1 VKQGKREKRR
11 EKRKR
16 ANIYE
21 VTCEVIG
28 KNRDEKCWK
37 EERSVVVF
45 KPTGVQR
52 KALALLKSGAKHI
65 LLFGGSRSGK
75 TTVLVMAVIFRA
87 LRYAGSRHLICRY
100 RAKDARSSVLRETLF
115 PRLDNTVGKGGYRY
129 LAHESMITLF
139 NGSEIWI
146 GGLGD
151 REQADKIL
159 GHEYNTIY
167 FNEIS
172 QLSYAAVTTAY
183 SRLAMRVQGC
193 RNLFFYDCNPGSPL
207 HWAYKI
213 FVLKKTF
220 LTGEPL
226 EKPELYQ
233 SMTLNP
239 EDNRDNLPEDYIAD
253 ILDALPEKQRA
264 RFRDGLWVK
273 AEGVVYDRF
282 DETMIV
288 GTADLPKEFD
298 RFAAG
303 QDFGLNVTFVK
314 IGWVG
319 DVVYVI
325 GDYGAFNMT
334 ARSFNDEL
342 AARGLLDCAVLP
354 MPVYCD
360 PAGGERIQEITGG
373 VKANNSVE
381 SGIDFINAKIE
392 RKQFF
397 VCENC
402 TGVLS
407 EIWDYCRDEAGEI
420 VKTNDHYMDALRYAV
435 FSDVR
440 RGVVMI

>member
-1 VKQGKREKRR
+1 MGTTVL
-11 EKRKR
+11 
-16 ANIYE
+16 
-21 VTCEVIG
+21 
-28 KNRDEKCWK
+28 
-37 EERSVVVF
+37 F
-45 KPTGVQR
+45 KPTAVQK
-52 KALALLKSGAKHI
+52 KALELLKSGAKHI

-75 TTVLVMAVIFRA
+75 TTVLVMAIIFRA

-115 PRLDNTVGKGGYRY
+115 PWLDNTVGKGGYTY

-159 GHEYNTIY
+159 GHEYCTIY

-183 SRLAMRVQGC
+183 SRLAMRVDGC
-193 RNLFFYDCNPGSPL
+193 RNLFYYDCNPGSPL

-213 FVLKKTF
+213 FVLKRQF

-226 EKPELYQ
+226 EKSDLYC
-233 SMTLNP
+233 SMLLNP
-239 EDNRDNLPEDYIAD
+239 EDNRNNLPEDYIAD
-253 ILDALPEKQRA
+253 ILDVLPEKQKA

-273 AEGVVYDRF
+273 AEGVIYDRF

-288 GTADLPKEFD
+288 KTADLPKQFD
-298 RFAAG
+298 RLAAG
-303 QDFGLNVTFVK
+303 QDFGLNITFVK
-314 IGWVG
+314 IGWVD
-319 DVVYVI
+319 DVIYVLA
-325 GDYGAFNMT
+325 DYGAFNMT
-334 ARSFNDEL
+334 TQSFNEEL
-342 AARGLLDCAVLP
+342 SARGMFDGEGF
-354 MPVYCD
+354 PVYCD

-373 VKANNSVE
+373 TKANNSVE

-397 VCENC
+397 VCEKC

-407 EIWDYCRDEAGEI
+407 EIWDYCRDEAGQI
-420 VKTNDHYMDALRYAV
+420 VKVNDHFLDALRYAV
-435 FSDVR
+435 FSDVQM
-440 RGVVMI
+440 GVILS

>member
-1 VKQGKREKRR
+1 MS
-11 EKRKR
+11 
-16 ANIYE
+16 
-21 VTCEVIG
+21 TT
-28 KNRDEKCWK
+28 
-37 EERSVVVF
+37 VVF
-45 KPTGVQR
+45 KPTVIQK

-75 TTVLVMAVIFRA
+75 TTALVMAIIFRA
-87 LRYAGSRHLICRY
+87 LFYAGSRHLICRL
-100 RAKDARSSVLRETLF
+100 RAKDAQSSVLQETLL
-115 PRLDNTVGKGGYRY
+115 PWLNNTVGTAGYNY
-129 LAHESMITLF
+129 LKHESMIRLE

-151 REQADKIL
+151 KEQADKIL

-172 QLSYAAVTTAY
+172 QLTYAAVTTAY
-183 SRLAMRVQGC
+183 SRLAMRVKGC
-193 RNLFFYDCNPGSPL
+193 RNLFLYDCNPGSPL

-226 EKPELYQ
+226 EKAELYT
-233 SMTLNP
+233 SMVLNP
-239 EDNRDNLPEDYIAD
+239 EDNKDNLPEDYISD
-253 ILDALPEKQRA
+253 ILDTLPEKQKA

-273 AEGVVYDRF
+273 AEGVIYEKF

-288 GTADLPKEFD
+288 KQEDLPEHFD
-298 RFAAG
+298 SFAAG
-303 QDFGLNVTFVK
+303 QDFGLNITFVK

-325 GDYGAFNMT
+325 CDYGAFNIT
-334 ARSFNDEL
+334 TQSFNEEVS
-342 AARGLLDCAVLP
+342 ARGYYRDTDGFGL
-354 MPVYCD
+354 PVYCD

-373 VKANNSVE
+373 IKANNSVE

-392 RKQFF
+392 RHQFF

-420 VKTNDHYMDALRYAV
+420 VKVNDHFMDALRYAI
-435 FSDVR
+435 FSDVQQ
-440 RGVVMI
+440 GVVMS

>member
-1 VKQGKREKRR
+1 VG
-11 EKRKR
+11 
-16 ANIYE
+16 
-21 VTCEVIG
+21 TTVI
-28 KNRDEKCWK
+28 
-37 EERSVVVF
+37 F
-45 KPTGVQR
+45 KPTAVQR
-52 KALALLKSGAKHI
+52 KALALLKGGAKHI

-87 LRYAGSRHLICRY
+87 LMYAGSRHLICRY
-100 RAKDARSSVLRETLF
+100 RAKDARSSVLRETLL
-115 PRLDNTVGKGGYRY
+115 PWLDNTIGKSGYTY
-129 LAHESMITLF
+129 LAHESMIALF

-183 SRLAMRVQGC
+183 SRLAMRVDGC

-220 LTGEPL
+220 LSGEVL

-233 SMTLNP
+233 SMLLNP
-239 EDNRDNLPEDYIAD
+239 EDNRDNLPEDYITD
-253 ILDALPEKQRA
+253 ILDALPEKQKA

-273 AEGVVYDRF
+273 AEGVIYDRF
-282 DETMIV
+282 DESMILKA
-288 GTADLPKEFD
+288 ADLPERFD

-303 QDFGLNVTFVK
+303 QDFGLNITNVK
-314 IGWVG
+314 IGWRG
-319 DVVYVI
+319 DVIYVLA
-325 GDYGAFNMT
+325 DYGSFNMT
-334 ARSFNDEL
+334 TKSFNAEL
-342 AARGLLDCAVLP
+342 EARGWFACPDGMGL
-354 MPVYCD
+354 PVYCD
-360 PAGGERIQEITGG
+360 PAGGERMQEITGG

-392 RKQFF
+392 RRQFF
-397 VCENC
+397 VSEKC

-407 EIWDYCRDEAGEI
+407 EIWDYCRDEGGEI
-420 VKTNDHYMDALRYAV
+420 VKVNDHFLDALRYAV
-435 FSDVR
+435 FSDAQQ
-440 RGVVMI
+440 GVIFL